1 MASQIAVFGLGVM
14 GRNLILNM
22 ADKGVRVMA
31 YDRTPAKT
39 RAFAESEGGR
49 PNLAAAY
56 DLPSLVAGLERPRR
70 ILLLIKAGAPVD
82 EQLSNLAPL
91 LEPGDIVIDGGNSLW
106 ADSERRAAAMKEKGL
121 IFVGMGVSGGEE
133 GARHGP
139 SLMPGGDP
147 AAWESLRPI
156 LEAIAARAPDGSP
169 CVDWMGPGG
178 AGHFVKMVHN
188 GIEYGDMQLIGESYH
203 LMRALHGRS
212 EAEAGAVFDAWNRTE
227 LESYLVEITARILP
241 VTAKDGTSLV
251 SKIVDS
257 AGQKGTGKWTVQ
269 AALESGIPLTLITEA
284 VFSRFLSGLRDD
296 RAAAAKVL
304 PGPVPAATPA
314 KSPDAELEDLRLA
327 LLAAKIMSY
336 AQGYLLIRAA
346 DAERGWGVKPA
357 ATARIWRGGC
367 IIRSVFLDRIREA
380 FDAEPDLRSIL
391 LAPWFRATLER
402 SEGALRRVVAKAAL
416 AGVPAPAH
424 AAALSFYDGYRS
436 ARLPADLLQA
446 QRDYFGSH
454 GYERIDAKAG
464 EVFHTD
470 WTGSLAETRT
480 TTYNA

>member
-22 ADKGVRVMA
+22 ADSGVRVMA
-31 YDRTPAKT
+31 YDRTAAKT
-39 RAFAESEGGR
+39 RAFAESEAGR

-56 DLPSLVAGLERPRR
+56 ELQSLVAGLERPRR
-70 ILLLIKAGAPVD
+70 ILFLIKAGAPVD
-82 EQLSNLAPL
+82 EQIANLAPL
-91 LEPGDIVIDGGNSLW
+91 LEPGDIIIDGGNSLW
-106 ADSERRAAAMKEKGL
+106 ADSERRAAALKEKGL

-133 GARHGP
+133 GARYGP

-147 AAWESLRPI
+147 AAWSSLKPI
-156 LEAIAARAPDGSP
+156 LEAIAAKAPDGSP

-203 LMRALHGRS
+203 LMRAAFGWS
-212 EAEAGAVFDAWNRTE
+212 AAEAGEAFAAWNRTE

-241 VTAKDGTSLV
+241 VKASDGAPLV
-251 SKIVDS
+251 EKIVDA

-304 PGPVPAATPA
+304 PGPKAAQTKP
-314 KSPDAELEDLRLA
+314 SDAEVEDLRLA

-346 DAERGWGVKPA
+346 DAERGWGIRPA

-380 FDAEPDLRSIL
+380 FEAEPGIRSIL
-391 LAPWFRATLER
+391 LAPWFRKTLER
-402 SEGALRRVVAKAAL
+402 SEGALRRVVARAAL

-446 QRDYFGSH
+446 QRDFFGSH
-454 GYERIDAKAG
+454 GYERIDAVPG

-470 WTGSLAETRT
+470 WTGDGAETRT
-480 TTYNA
+480 STYNA

>member
-31 YDRTPAKT
+31 YDRTAAKT
-39 RAFAESEGGR
+39 RAFVEDEAGR

-56 DLPSLVAGLERPRR
+56 DLAGLVAGLERPRR

-82 EQLSNLAPL
+82 EQIANLAPL

-106 ADSERRAAAMKEKGL
+106 ADSERRAAALKEKGL

-133 GARHGP
+133 GARFGP
-139 SLMPGGDP
+139 SLMPGGES
-147 AAWESLRPI
+147 AAWESLKPV
-156 LEAIAARAPDGSP
+156 LEAIAAKAPDGSP

-203 LMRALHGRS
+203 LMRAAFGWS
-212 EAEAGAVFDAWNRTE
+212 AAEAGQAFAAWNRTE

-241 VTAKDGTSLV
+241 FKAADGAPLV
-251 SKIVDS
+251 EKIVDA

-284 VFSRFLSGLRDD
+284 VFSRFLSALRDD

-304 PGPVPAATPA
+304 PGPAPKPARPT
-314 KSPDAELEDLRLA
+314 DAEVEDLRLA

-346 DAERGWGVKPA
+346 DSERGWGIRPA

-380 FDAEPDLRSIL
+380 FEAEPGIRSIL
-391 LAPWFRATLER
+391 LAPWFRKTLER

-416 AGVPAPAH
+416 AGIPAPAH

-446 QRDYFGSH
+446 QRDFFGSH
-454 GYERIDAKAG
+454 GYERVDAKAG

-470 WTGSLAETRT
+470 WTGSGAETRT
-480 TTYNA
+480 STYNA